1 MKNKLSLI
9 IHAGLSAFVI
19 YFCMY
24 AFRKPFA
31 AATFEGDFWGLDF
44 KVLLVISQVIGYA
57 LSKFIGIRF
66 NSGIGLQNKARYII
80 LFIILA
86 ELALLGFATVPK
98 SYKFIFLFLN
108 GLPLGMIWGLVFAYL
123 EGRTVTEILAA
134 ILSASFIVAS
144 GVTKAVG
151 KWLMNDYGISEYWM
165 PFATGAIFFVPL
177 LIGVWAIEQVPP
189 PTEED
194 ISTRKERLPMTQA
207 DRRKLFSGLAPGL
220 IALMLILFLMTAFR
234 DLRDNFAAEFWE
246 KFGYGD
252 SASVFAITE
261 FYISL
266 GVLLLLGSLT
276 LIKDNLR
283 ALSII
288 QIVMA
293 LGMLLLLGST
303 ILYQYTS
310 FNSPLVWMTLSGLG
324 VYMAYVTLGGSII
337 FERIQATFQ
346 YKGNAAFLIYLADA
360 VGYLGSVIFLIIKE
374 VFFKEVSFFD
384 YFVYMIYLLG
394 VVGLASV
401 LFSLIYFKIRY
412 KAEVEGVSQ

>member
-9 IHAGLSAFVI
+9 AHAGISAFVI

-31 AATFEGDFWGLDF
+31 AATFEGDVFGMDF

-66 NSGIGLQNKARYII
+66 NSGVGLKNKAWYII
-80 LFIILA
+80 LFILLA
-86 ELALLGFATVPK
+86 ELALLGFAIVPK
-98 SYKFIFLFLN
+98 EYKFIFLFLN
-108 GLPLGMIWGLVFAYL
+108 GLPLGMIWGLVFAYI
-123 EGRTVTEILAA
+123 EGRTITEILAA
-134 ILSASFIVAS
+134 ILSASFIMAS
-144 GVTKAVG
+144 GYTKAVG
-151 KWLMNDYGISEYWM
+151 KWLMNEHQITEYWM
-165 PFATGAIFFVPL
+165 PFTTGALFFIPL
-177 LIGVWAIEQVPP
+177 LIGVWAMEKVPP
-189 PTEED
+189 PTEAD
-194 ISTRKERLPMTQA
+194 KANRKERLPMTNE
-207 DRRKLFSGLAPGL
+207 DRKRLFNGLAPGL

-234 DLRDNFAAEFWE
+234 DLRDNFAAEFWD
-246 KFGYGD
+246 KLGYGD

-266 GVLLLLGSLT
+266 VVLLLLGLFI
-276 LIKDNLR
+276 LIKDNLK
-283 ALSII
+283 ALTVI

-293 LGMLLLLGST
+293 LGMLLMLGST

-337 FERIQATFQ
+337 FERIQATFE
-346 YKGNAAFLIYLADA
+346 YKGNVGFIIYLADA

-374 VFFKEVSFFD
+374 VFYKEVSFFD
-384 YFVYMIYLLG
+384 YFIQMIYVLG
-394 VVGLASV
+394 FVGLACV
-401 LFSLIYFKIRY
+401 VFSIIYFRNRSKLP
-412 KAEVEGVSQ
+412 S